1 MVLPYCPDSTM
12 KSISCTS
19 CDEFVGKNCRK
30 NLGSCHSRY
39 PDFACQTKE
48 VYSQHYTG
56 GEMRAREWGG
66 RGDWLSY
73 SFSPV
78 QWLGFNGWSPNSFS
92 FLIFSDWIP
101 SRVCLLQLLCCKCM
115 WVLRAES
122 SFPGKRLP
130 LLWKGLQVQALPKG
144 TGGKGKTAHLKTF
157 PVSSQV

>member
-1 MVLPYCPDSTM
+1 M
-12 KSISCTS
+12 KFISCTS

-48 VYSQHYTG
+48 VYSQHFTG
-56 GEMRAREWGG
+56 GEMRAGEWGG
-66 RGDWLSY
+66 RGNWLSY

-78 QWLGFNGWSPNSFS
+78 QWLGFNGWSPNSFP

-157 PVSSQV
+157 PVASQV